1 MCPRIIQFFLHE
13 EIRADG
19 RCLFVL
25 NTDYVAGILKSDTV
39 SPPVDTGKIS
49 VLGYLCEIRRRGF
62 TSPLLFL
69 PPMFRFARSAC
80 SQEKNRICFREC
92 VLFPVQILFCVCLH
106 SIGGRESSA
115 CIWSGVS
122 SKSKTSR
129 FSRILAALA
138 DLGMGMNPFWISQRR
153 QICAGDF
160 PCSCASCRSR

>member
-39 SPPVDTGKIS
+39 SPPVDTGKNLSSWVFVRNKAERIHQS
-49 VLGYLCEIRRRGF
+49 
-62 TSPLLFL
+62 SPF
-69 PPMFRFARSAC
+69 FAPYVPVRPVC
-80 SQEKNRICFREC
+80 VQPRKKQDRFREC